1 MEFAVPHPP
10 PSFDGSWLAELYPL
24 AGYSLVAFLVL
35 VALAIYSPPPP
46 PRFP

>member
-1 MEFAVPHPP
+1 MELALTEPP
-10 PSFDGSWLAELYPL
+10 PSFDATWLAELYPL

-35 VALAIYSPPPP
+35 VALAMYSPPPP